1 MKNIKVAD
9 LQDGMMFDKP
19 VYVDGENLLV
29 PPHIPIKQK
38 DIDRLLKWD
47 VEEIQTE
54 GEVVPQEKEEK
65 DGGKDGGSSVARKEQ
80 NKLMEVLEAQADKE
94 MLDLYYDSVNSLNSC
109 FENVKNNE
117 YVNTEH
123 IDQVVS
129 KLIPSIKDKKDEMI
143 SFLILS
149 GHGEAQL
156 AESSVNSTI
165 LSVFIAQSLKMTSH
179 RINQLAY
186 ASLLHDVGMMK
197 IPEQVINK
205 KAKLTDN
212 ELKVIQTHP
221 VYSFNIITKVL
232 KYPVEVGRIAV
243 QHHERWDGNGYP
255 KKVSGEKIDLSARIL
270 SVTDAFEAMV
280 SVRPYRNSMI
290 GYKAM
295 RQLLN
300 DNSRRF
306 DSKVLNTFIK
316 IMGIYPIGSIV
327 LLNDASIGRVISTH
341 SKAPLRPE
349 IRLLLD
355 ADGRKYKKEN
365 AYIDLME
372 DKSLFI
378 ARAINPSEI
387 ETE

>member
-1 MKNIKVAD
+1 MKTVKVTE
-9 LQDGMMFDKP
+9 LKDGMMFDQP

-29 PPHIPIKQK
+29 PPNIPIKQK

-54 GEVVPQEKEEK
+54 GDVIPNEDESKP
-65 DGGKDGGSSVARKEQ
+65 GTSSGRRGK
-80 NKLMEVLEAQADKE
+80 NKLMEVLDAQADKE
-94 MLDLYYDSVNSLNSC
+94 LLDLYFNSVGNLNTA
-109 FENVKNNE
+109 FEQVKNNE
-117 YVNTEH
+117 YVNTDK
-123 IDQVVS
+123 IDEIVS
-129 KLIPSIKDKKDEMI
+129 ELIPAIKDRKDEMI

-149 GHGEAQL
+149 GHGESQL
-156 AESSVNSTI
+156 AESSINSTI
-165 LSVFIAQSLKMTSH
+165 LSVFIAQSIKMTSH

-186 ASLLHDVGMMK
+186 ASLLHDIGMMR
-197 IPEQVINK
+197 IPEQVLQK
-205 KAKLTDN
+205 KGKLTEN

-232 KYPVEVGRIAV
+232 KYPVEVGRIV
-243 QHHERWDGNGYP
+243 LQHHERWDGKGYP
-255 KKVSGEKIDLSARIL
+255 KQLSGEKIDLSARIL

-306 DSKVLNTFIK
+306 DSKVLKTFIK

-341 SKAPLRPE
+341 SDAPLRPE
-349 IRLLLD
+349 IRLLMD
-355 ADGRKYKKEN
+355 ARGNKFTERE
-365 AYIDLME
+365 AYVDLIK

-378 ARAINPSEI
+378 ARAINPNEMD
-387 ETE
+387 TEHK